1 MILVVLK
8 DLLIITLYSEN
19 TTRRCSANDEIYTHH
34 EVSYHKILFCYYVEL
49 QTSKY
54 ILFRDQIK

>member
-19 TTRRCSANDEIYTHH
+19 TTQRCSANDETDTYH
-34 EVSYHKILFCYYVEL
+34 EVSYHKILFCCYVE
-49 QTSKY
+49 S
-54 ILFRDQIK
+54 FRTTNK